1 MISGTHWF
9 QKCNRWKYS
18 TDQNPLWPGV
28 LEQVLQGMFVFC
40 HYNLIGQKILENSSL
55 VVSKLVVDLVCKVY
69 GFLIKLPISRFHE
82 FSMVSFHEL
91 LNQLK
96 QVLWFHFL
104 LLLSSKNLNLV
115 EHFREYLKF
124 RIGIWDFVN
133 VVSKVICTK
142 YSKHWPYTVAIDCVC
157 SKILNHGLFL
167 SLFKL
172 IPCHIHWI
180 VFVLAYLNFIFEF

>member
-1 MISGTHWF
+1 M
-9 QKCNRWKYS
+9 
-18 TDQNPLWPGV
+18 

-96 QVLWFHFL
+96 QVL
-104 LLLSSKNLNLV
+104 
-115 EHFREYLKF
+115 
-124 RIGIWDFVN
+124 
-133 VVSKVICTK
+133 
-142 YSKHWPYTVAIDCVC
+142 
-157 SKILNHGLFL
+157 
-167 SLFKL
+167 
-172 IPCHIHWI
+172 
-180 VFVLAYLNFIFEF
+180 